1 MYMSGERETN
11 NKPTKVREM
20 MINKGAMFTTGG
32 ETYIG
37 VITEVLDGGRLYGI
51 KFYNREFKNMSTID
65 LPRSE
70 FVLVD

>member
-1 MYMSGERETN
+1 
-11 NKPTKVREM
+11 

-51 KFYNREFKNMSTID
+51 RFYNRESRYMSTID
-65 LPRSE
+65 LPQSE

>member
-1 MYMSGERETN
+1 
-11 NKPTKVREM
+11 
-20 MINKGAMFTTGG
+20 MIHKGAMFTTGG

-51 KFYNREFKNMSTID
+51 RFYNRESRYMSTID

>member
-1 MYMSGERETN
+1 MYMSGEETN
-11 NKPTKVREM
+11 NKQESERQ
-20 MINKGAMFTTGG
+20 MIHKGAMFTTGG

-37 VITEVLDGGRLYGI
+37 VVTEVLDGGRLYGI

-70 FVLVD
+70 FVLID